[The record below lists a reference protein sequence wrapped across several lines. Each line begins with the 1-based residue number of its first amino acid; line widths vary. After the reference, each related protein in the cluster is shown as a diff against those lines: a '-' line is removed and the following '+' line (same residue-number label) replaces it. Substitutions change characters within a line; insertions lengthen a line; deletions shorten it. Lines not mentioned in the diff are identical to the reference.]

1 MDLSETME
9 KEYYNKFVGKELDI
23 LVEECDNNVSIGHSS
38 NYLMIRLN
46 EKLEVGQIYKRI
58 I

>member
-1 MDLSETME
+1 ME
-9 KEYYNKFVGKELDI
+9 FKRNNGKKEYYNKFVGKELDI

-46 EKLEVGQIYKRI
+46 VKTRSRSNI
-58 I
+58 